1 MKQKA
6 LTLFAGILAA
16 VFFVCAPQTL
26 AEGNGNLAENSG
38 FETASEGSE
47 LPEGWFYE
55 AWNEDPSMGYA
66 MRSEDDGGTAYL
78 WSAGNDVCLCQ
89 TIEVKAKSYYRLTC
103 RVRTEGVEG
112 GAGANI
118 SVVGSLAASS
128 GVYGTSDWQTVEL
141 VGKTAKKQTE
151 LTVCIRIGGYG
162 AEAAGGA
169 WFDDVSVEYLADFS
183 GDAADFSVASVESET
198 ETVQVAGEIPYLTEA
213 CVALFLSACLML
225 FFYCRYIMRADTL
238 LGTAAHERF
247 ALCGILVGAFLVR
260 YLLSVV
266 IYGHPTDISCF
277 MAWSNAL
284 ANGGLS
290 QFYTSGMF
298 ADYPPGYMYVLWL
311 TGSIAKWLGLS
322 YGSAGYVLLTKM
334 PSILADLG
342 AAYLVYKMAARPW
355 AGSSGKAQGNGC
367 LPLVLAALVAFN
379 PVMAFIS
386 GGWGQIDQVL
396 TLLLLAVIF
405 LFLQKKV
412 ILAGL
417 VYGVAILVKPQ
428 ALMAG
433 PLFAVAYFAYVKDT
447 GWKGLLR
454 TVAAVAS
461 AVAALFVLSLPFR
474 GGQEPLWFLDKLLG
488 TATSYP
494 YASIEAFNLFALLG
508 GNWVNVDNTL
518 FLFSYKTWGTI
529 FICLSVVLSA
539 LLYLK
544 GRKREPRALTLALA
558 FCLASLFMFGQYMHE
573 RYLFPALLLL
583 LVAFIAYRDR
593 RIFVSFA
600 WLCCSLLLNCLM
612 AIIIVAHPEARGL
625 TYDIVTVVG
634 SFLNLGGFAYLA
646 YTCFDIM
653 IRRREHPAFSEK
665 AQRRPEPQAKLPE
678 PQDTKLHFTKRD
690 KIYCIALTAVY
701 AIVALINLGT
711 TTAPET
717 AWYGQAG
724 ETVRIEFG
732 QTAEIAEIRVF
743 GGFYTGSI
751 SLTADD
757 SMIYFYTEED
767 GNMFRWKEI
776 ANGVPCTTSGI
787 TLSVTNGTVW
797 FNEIAFFDAEGNYI
811 PASAEGEAALLVD
824 EPDEVPETPSY
835 LNGMYFDEL
844 YHARTAYEHLHGLSP
859 YENSHPP
866 LGKVFIMLGI
876 AIFGMNAFGWRIIGT
891 LFGIGMVPILYVFAK
906 RLFKK
911 SDYALLASFLFA
923 FDFMHFTQT
932 RIATIDVYGVF
943 FILLMYYYMYQY
955 YRMNFFSDGLKKTL
969 KPLALAGVF
978 FGLGAASKWICF
990 YAGAGLAVIFFT
1002 SLVQRYLEYR
1012 RFRNSENEALRE
1024 AVKPFWKN
1032 ALVSCLWCCLFYI
1045 LIPVVIYLLS
1055 YLPYVFSVDQYGLKE
1070 IWGVQEFMFGYH
1082 SGLTAT
1088 HAYQSPWWQWPFII
1102 RPMWYYVGYDVAPG
1116 NISTISAMGN
1126 PAVWWVC
1133 SAATLAVIY
1142 SLLRGKRRGNKTL
1155 FVLLVGLGA
1164 NFLPWVLISRC
1175 TFIYHFFASVPFILL
1190 IAVYALQKK
1199 EEEDARFAKL
1209 KWVWMAAALI
1219 LFAMFYP
1226 VISGAECART
1236 YVHFLEWLPSWTF
1249 MGI

>member
-1 MKQKA
+1 MREKA
-6 LTLFAGILAA
+6 LILLVGLLAAILA
-16 VFFVCAPQTL
+16 CAPVAL
-26 AEGNGNLAENSG
+26 AEEGENLAANGG
-38 FETASEGSE
+38 FETLAGGLE

-55 AWNEDPSMGYA
+55 AWDEDPSMGYA
-66 MRSEDDGGTAYL
+66 MRSEDEGGTAYL
-78 WSAGNDVCLCQ
+78 WSAGNDVRLCQ
-89 TIEVKAKSYYRLTC
+89 TVAVEAGSYYKLAC

-112 GAGANI
+112 GAGANL
-118 SVVGSLAASS
+118 SVVGSLAASE
-128 GVYGTSDWQTVEL
+128 GVYGTGEWKTVEL
-141 VGKTAKKQTE
+141 VGKTGDEQTE
-151 LTVCIRIGGYG
+151 LTICVRIGGYG

-169 WFDDVSVEYLADFS
+169 WFDDVSVTHLTDFA
-183 GDAADFSVASVESET
+183 GDAADFSTAATPNEPEAEYVD
-198 ETVQVAGEIPYLTEA
+198 GEIPYLAES
-213 CVALFLSACLML
+213 CIALFFSACLMF
-225 FFYCRYIMRADTL
+225 FFYSRFIVRADTL
-238 LGTAAHERF
+238 GRPAAHDRL
-247 ALCGILVGAFLVR
+247 ALGCILISAFFVR
-260 YLLSVV
+260 ALLSIL

-284 ANGGLS
+284 ANDGLKS
-290 QFYTSGMF
+290 FYTSGMF

-311 TGSIAKWLGLS
+311 TGSIAKALRLT

-334 PSILADLG
+334 PAILADLG
-342 AAYLVYKMAARPW
+342 AAYLLYRLAAKPR
-355 AGSSGKAQGNGC
+355 ASLEKAAGNGV
-367 LPLVLAALVAFN
+367 LPLVLAAVVAFN
-379 PVMAFIS
+379 PLFAFIS

-405 LFLQKKV
+405 LFLNKKV

-417 VYGVAILVKPQ
+417 VYGIAILVKPQ

-433 PLFAVAYFAYVKDT
+433 PLLAVAYFAYGKDA

-454 TVAAVAS
+454 TLAAVAS
-461 AVAALFVLSLPFR
+461 AVAVLFVLSLPFR
-474 GGQEPLWFLDKLLG
+474 GGQEPLWFLEKILG

-494 YASIEAFNLFALLG
+494 YASVEAFNLFALLG
-508 GNWVNVDNTL
+508 GNWANADQTL

-529 FICLSVVLSA
+529 FICLSVAFSA
-539 LLYLK
+539 CLYLK
-544 GRKREPRALTLALA
+544 GRKREPHALTLALA
-558 FCLASLFMFGQYMHE
+558 FCLAALFLFGQYMHE

-583 LVAFIAYRDR
+583 LIAFIAYRDR

-600 WLCCSLLLNCLM
+600 WLCCSLLFNCLM
-612 AIIIVAHPEARGL
+612 AIIIVDHQEARGM
-625 TYDIVTVVG
+625 TYDLVTAVG
-634 SFLNLGGFAYLA
+634 SLLNLGGFAYLA
-646 YTCFDIM
+646 YTCCDILLC
-653 IRRREHPAFSEK
+653 RRKHPAFCEK
-665 AQRRPEPQAKLPE
+665 TPERAAPPEALPD
-678 PQDTKLHFTKRD
+678 PVDNTLRYSKRD
-690 KIYCIALTAVY
+690 KLYCIALTAVY
-701 AIVALINLGT
+701 AAVALVNLGT

-717 AWYGQAG
+717 AWYGHVGDEA
-724 ETVRIEFG
+724 RITFG

-743 GGFYTGSI
+743 GGLYTGSI
-751 SLTADD
+751 RLVADD
-757 SMIYFYTEED
+757 GTEYEYTEEN
-767 GNMFRWKEI
+767 GHMFRWKDI
-776 ANGVPCTTSGI
+776 ANGASATTAGF
-787 TLSVTNGTVW
+787 TLSVTSGKVW
-797 FNEIAFFDAEGNYI
+797 FNEFAFFDAEGNYI
-811 PASAEGEAALLVD
+811 PAEAEGEAALLFD
-824 EPDEVPETPSY
+824 EPEDVPETPSY

-866 LGKVFIMLGI
+866 LGKVFIMLGV

-891 LFGIGMVPILYVFAK
+891 LFGIGMVPILYAFAK

-911 SDYALLASFLFA
+911 SEYALLTALLFA

-955 YRMNFFSDGLKKTL
+955 YTMNFFSDGLRKTL

-1012 RFRNSENEALRE
+1012 RFRRSEDAALRE
-1024 AVKPFWKN
+1024 AVEPFWRN
-1032 ALVSCLWCCLFYI
+1032 AFNSCLWCVAFYI
-1045 LIPVVIYLLS
+1045 LIPAAIYLLS
-1055 YLPYVFSVDQYGLKE
+1055 YLPYVLSEDHYGIRE
-1070 IWGVQEFMFGYH
+1070 IWGVQEFMFSYH

-1088 HAYQSPWWQWPFII
+1088 HSYQSPWWQWPLLI

-1133 SAATLAVIY
+1133 SAVTAGVIY
-1142 SLLRGKRRGNKTL
+1142 SLLRGKRRGDKTL

-1164 NFLPWVLISRC
+1164 NYLPWVLVSRC

-1190 IAVYALQKK
+1190 ITVYALQKK
-1199 EEEDARFAKL
+1199 EERDKRYAKL
-1209 KWVWMAAALI
+1209 KWIWMAAALA
-1219 LFAMFYP
+1219 LFALFYP

-1236 YVHFLEWLPSWTF
+1236 YVTFLEWLPSWTF
-1249 MGI
+1249 MGV